1 MRPRPVREKP
11 WGLVFVQS
19 GMTRTHTTIVLL
31 SSFALLLG
39 ACDETPTPKPRP
51 AASTPE
57 ADTSAADELTEE
69 RAQDSD
75 GTSSGGEER
84 EWVEE
89 EGSKSLL
96 GRSRDKAR
104 DLANEIQGGTAPE
117 EGLAVTIEEDEYA
130 SASGIRWDMPGDW
143 RMAVPAQGRF
153 AEMLIQNPLGNAS
166 VSFSRETKTV
176 RDLTRQL
183 EAEIVDPMG
192 GRSRARTTNETI
204 LGHPVTFAELT
215 GTYLDPGSKGSANE
229 RVFYAMRAA
238 IYDLGEER
246 VLVKMWGPESTIE
259 RAARDF
265 ETMIRGASND

>member
-1 MRPRPVREKP
+1 
-11 WGLVFVQS
+11 
-19 GMTRTHTTIVLL
+19 MTL
-31 SSFALLLG
+31 
-39 ACDETPTPKPRP
+39 
-51 AASTPE
+51 
-57 ADTSAADELTEE
+57 
-69 RAQDSD
+69 
-75 GTSSGGEER
+75 
-84 EWVEE
+84 
-89 EGSKSLL
+89 
-96 GRSRDKAR
+96 
-104 DLANEIQGGTAPE
+104 
-117 EGLAVTIEEDEYA
+117 EEDEYA
-130 SASGIRWDMPGDW
+130 SASGIRWDMPADW

-166 VSFSRETKTV
+166 VSFTTESKTV

-238 IYDLGEER
+238 IYDLGDER